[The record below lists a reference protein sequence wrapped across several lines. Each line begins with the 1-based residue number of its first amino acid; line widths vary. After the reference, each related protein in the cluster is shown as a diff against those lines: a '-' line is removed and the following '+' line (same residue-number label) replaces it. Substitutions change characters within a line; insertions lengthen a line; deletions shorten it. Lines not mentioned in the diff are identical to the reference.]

1 MSKEVNFYS
10 SSVRILYSL
19 IFKPSDELIKES
31 INNNGTSEANELDKP
46 GFFPHSSIW
55 KMENKIIL
63 VKSIKNTKNLTFYS
77 ILL

>member
-31 INNNGTSEANELDKP
+31 INNNGTSEANELDKLMLSA
-46 GFFPHSSIW
+46 GLDQH
-55 KMENKIIL
+55 KNQALL
-63 VKSIKNTKNLTFYS
+63 VELSNIGPSLFSNQLYS
-77 ILL
+77 H